1 MRHYEVTLIVHPDQS
16 SQVTTMIEKYKE
28 LITSGGGIVHRDEDW
43 GRKHL
48 AYPINKIYKAHYLMM
63 NIECDK
69 ETLDKLNYNFRFNDA
84 ILRNL
89 VISKKEAITEPSI
102 MITEAD
108 KEKVKDQGKE
118 KAKVQDSDQKQEK
131 VMAKKQVTKRRKFQI
146 PINRFCRFTTAGVKE
161 IDYKDVE
168 TLLKNIDQSGKITP
182 SRITGTSAKFQRQ
195 LTTAIKRARFLAL
208 IPYTDKHKKQEALC
222 K

>member
-28 LITSGGGIVHRDEDW
+28 LITTGGGVVHRDEDW

-89 VISKKEAITEPSI
+89 IISKKEAITEPSI
-102 MITEAD
+102 MLTEAD
-108 KEKVKDQGKE
+108 KDKVKEPSKE
-118 KAKVQDSDQKQEK
+118 KATVQDSDQK
-131 VMAKKQVTKRRKFQI
+131 
-146 PINRFCRFTTAGVKE
+146 
-161 IDYKDVE
+161 
-168 TLLKNIDQSGKITP
+168 
-182 SRITGTSAKFQRQ
+182 
-195 LTTAIKRARFLAL
+195 
-208 IPYTDKHKKQEALC
+208 
-222 K
+222 

>member
-28 LITSGGGIVHRDEDW
+28 LITTGGGIVHREEDW

-69 ETLDKLNYNFRFNDA
+69 DTLDKLNYNFRFNDA

-89 VISKKEAITEPSI
+89 IISRPEAITEPSK
-102 MITEAD
+102 MVTEAEKD
-108 KEKVKDQGKE
+108 KVKDQSKE
-118 KAKVQDSDQKQEK
+118 KATAEDSDQ
-131 VMAKKQVTKRRKFQI
+131 
-146 PINRFCRFTTAGVKE
+146 N
-161 IDYKDVE
+161 
-168 TLLKNIDQSGKITP
+168 
-182 SRITGTSAKFQRQ
+182 
-195 LTTAIKRARFLAL
+195 
-208 IPYTDKHKKQEALC
+208 
-222 K
+222 

>member
-28 LITSGGGIVHRDEDW
+28 LITTGGGVVHRDEDW

-89 VISKKEAITEPSI
+89 IISKKEAITAPSI
-102 MITEAD
+102 MVTEAD
-108 KEKVKDQGKE
+108 KDKVKEPSKE
-118 KAKVQDSDQKQEK
+118 KATAQDSAQK
-131 VMAKKQVTKRRKFQI
+131 
-146 PINRFCRFTTAGVKE
+146 
-161 IDYKDVE
+161 
-168 TLLKNIDQSGKITP
+168 
-182 SRITGTSAKFQRQ
+182 
-195 LTTAIKRARFLAL
+195 
-208 IPYTDKHKKQEALC
+208 
-222 K
+222 

>member
-28 LITSGGGIVHRDEDW
+28 LITTGGGVVHRDEDW

-89 VISKKEAITEPSI
+89 IISKKEAITAPSI
-102 MITEAD
+102 MVTEAD
-108 KEKVKDQGKE
+108 KDKAKEPSKE
-118 KAKVQDSDQKQEK
+118 KATAQDSAQK
-131 VMAKKQVTKRRKFQI
+131 
-146 PINRFCRFTTAGVKE
+146 
-161 IDYKDVE
+161 
-168 TLLKNIDQSGKITP
+168 
-182 SRITGTSAKFQRQ
+182 
-195 LTTAIKRARFLAL
+195 
-208 IPYTDKHKKQEALC
+208 
-222 K
+222 

>member
-28 LITSGGGIVHRDEDW
+28 LITSVGGIVHRDEDW

-89 VISKKEAITEPSI
+89 IISKKEAITEPSI

-118 KAKVQDSDQKQEK
+118 KAKVQDSDQK
-131 VMAKKQVTKRRKFQI
+131 
-146 PINRFCRFTTAGVKE
+146 
-161 IDYKDVE
+161 
-168 TLLKNIDQSGKITP
+168 
-182 SRITGTSAKFQRQ
+182 
-195 LTTAIKRARFLAL
+195 
-208 IPYTDKHKKQEALC
+208 
-222 K
+222 

>member
-28 LITSGGGIVHRDEDW
+28 LITTSGGVVHRDEDW

-89 VISKKEAITEPSI
+89 IISKKEAITEPSI
-102 MITEAD
+102 MVTEAD
-108 KEKVKDQGKE
+108 KDKVKEPSKE
-118 KAKVQDSDQKQEK
+118 KATVQDTDQK
-131 VMAKKQVTKRRKFQI
+131 
-146 PINRFCRFTTAGVKE
+146 
-161 IDYKDVE
+161 
-168 TLLKNIDQSGKITP
+168 
-182 SRITGTSAKFQRQ
+182 
-195 LTTAIKRARFLAL
+195 
-208 IPYTDKHKKQEALC
+208 
-222 K
+222 

>member
-69 ETLDKLNYNFRFNDA
+69 DTLDKLNYNFRFNDA

-89 VISKKEAITEPSI
+89 IISKKEAITEPSI
-102 MITEAD
+102 MVTEAD
-108 KEKVKDQGKE
+108 KEKVKEQVKE
-118 KAKVQDSDQKQEK
+118 KVTVKDSDQK
-131 VMAKKQVTKRRKFQI
+131 
-146 PINRFCRFTTAGVKE
+146 
-161 IDYKDVE
+161 
-168 TLLKNIDQSGKITP
+168 
-182 SRITGTSAKFQRQ
+182 
-195 LTTAIKRARFLAL
+195 
-208 IPYTDKHKKQEALC
+208 
-222 K
+222 

>member
-28 LITSGGGIVHRDEDW
+28 LITAGGGIVHREEDW

-69 ETLDKLNYNFRFNDA
+69 DTLDKLNYNFRFNDA

-89 VISKKEAITEPSI
+89 IISRPEAITEPSI
-102 MITEAD
+102 METEAEKD
-108 KEKVKDQGKE
+108 KVKDQGKE
-118 KAKVQDSDQKQEK
+118 KVTAEDSDQ
-131 VMAKKQVTKRRKFQI
+131 
-146 PINRFCRFTTAGVKE
+146 N
-161 IDYKDVE
+161 
-168 TLLKNIDQSGKITP
+168 
-182 SRITGTSAKFQRQ
+182 
-195 LTTAIKRARFLAL
+195 
-208 IPYTDKHKKQEALC
+208 
-222 K
+222 

>member
-28 LITSGGGIVHRDEDW
+28 LITLGGGIVHRDEDW

-89 VISKKEAITEPSI
+89 IISKKEAITEPSI
-102 MITEAD
+102 MVTEAD
-108 KEKVKDQGKE
+108 KDKVKEPSKE
-118 KAKVQDSDQKQEK
+118 KATVLS
-131 VMAKKQVTKRRKFQI
+131 
-146 PINRFCRFTTAGVKE
+146 
-161 IDYKDVE
+161 
-168 TLLKNIDQSGKITP
+168 
-182 SRITGTSAKFQRQ
+182 
-195 LTTAIKRARFLAL
+195 L
-208 IPYTDKHKKQEALC
+208 IHI
-222 K
+222 

>member
-28 LITSGGGIVHRDEDW
+28 LITTSGGIVHREEDW

-48 AYPINKIYKAHYLMM
+48 AYPINKIYKAHYLML

-89 VISKKEAITEPSI
+89 IISKKDAITEPSI
-102 MITEAD
+102 MMMEAS
-108 KEKVKDQGKE
+108 KDQDK
-118 KAKVQDSDQKQEK
+118 KKVSDKDKVSAQDSDEK
-131 VMAKKQVTKRRKFQI
+131 
-146 PINRFCRFTTAGVKE
+146 
-161 IDYKDVE
+161 
-168 TLLKNIDQSGKITP
+168 
-182 SRITGTSAKFQRQ
+182 
-195 LTTAIKRARFLAL
+195 
-208 IPYTDKHKKQEALC
+208 
-222 K
+222 

>member
-48 AYPINKIYKAHYLMM
+48 AYPINKIYNAHYLMM

-89 VISKKEAITEPSI
+89 IISKKEAITEPSI
-102 MITEAD
+102 MVTEAD
-108 KEKVKDQGKE
+108 KDKVKEPSKE
-118 KAKVQDSDQKQEK
+118 KATVQDSDQK
-131 VMAKKQVTKRRKFQI
+131 
-146 PINRFCRFTTAGVKE
+146 
-161 IDYKDVE
+161 
-168 TLLKNIDQSGKITP
+168 
-182 SRITGTSAKFQRQ
+182 
-195 LTTAIKRARFLAL
+195 
-208 IPYTDKHKKQEALC
+208 
-222 K
+222 

>member
-28 LITSGGGIVHRDEDW
+28 LITTGGGIVHREEDW

-69 ETLDKLNYNFRFNDA
+69 DTLDKLNYNFRFNDA

-89 VISKKEAITEPSI
+89 IISRPEAITEPSI
-102 MITEAD
+102 MVTEAEKD
-108 KEKVKDQGKE
+108 KVKDQGKE
-118 KAKVQDSDQKQEK
+118 KATTEDSDQ
-131 VMAKKQVTKRRKFQI
+131 
-146 PINRFCRFTTAGVKE
+146 N
-161 IDYKDVE
+161 
-168 TLLKNIDQSGKITP
+168 
-182 SRITGTSAKFQRQ
+182 
-195 LTTAIKRARFLAL
+195 
-208 IPYTDKHKKQEALC
+208 
-222 K
+222 

>member
-28 LITSGGGIVHRDEDW
+28 LITTGGGIVHREEDW

-69 ETLDKLNYNFRFNDA
+69 DTLDKLNYNFRFNDA

-89 VISKKEAITEPSI
+89 IISRPEAITEPSI
-102 MITEAD
+102 MVTEAE
-108 KEKVKDQGKE
+108 KEKEKDKVKDQGKE
-118 KAKVQDSDQKQEK
+118 KATAEDSDP
-131 VMAKKQVTKRRKFQI
+131 VSYTHL
-146 PINRFCRFTTAGVKE
+146 
-161 IDYKDVE
+161 
-168 TLLKNIDQSGKITP
+168 TLPTIYSV
-182 SRITGTSAKFQRQ
+182 
-195 LTTAIKRARFLAL
+195 
-208 IPYTDKHKKQEALC
+208 
-222 K
+222 

>member
-16 SQVTTMIEKYKE
+16 SQVTTMIEIYKE

-89 VISKKEAITEPSI
+89 IISKKEAITEPSI
-102 MITEAD
+102 MVTEAD
-108 KEKVKDQGKE
+108 KEKVKDQSKE
-118 KAKVQDSDQKQEK
+118 KATVQGSNQK
-131 VMAKKQVTKRRKFQI
+131 
-146 PINRFCRFTTAGVKE
+146 
-161 IDYKDVE
+161 
-168 TLLKNIDQSGKITP
+168 
-182 SRITGTSAKFQRQ
+182 
-195 LTTAIKRARFLAL
+195 
-208 IPYTDKHKKQEALC
+208 
-222 K
+222 

>member
-28 LITSGGGIVHRDEDW
+28 LITTGSGVVHRDEDW

-89 VISKKEAITEPSI
+89 IISKKEAITEPSI
-102 MITEAD
+102 MVTEAD
-108 KEKVKDQGKE
+108 KDKVKEPSKE
-118 KAKVQDSDQKQEK
+118 KATAQDSAQK
-131 VMAKKQVTKRRKFQI
+131 
-146 PINRFCRFTTAGVKE
+146 
-161 IDYKDVE
+161 
-168 TLLKNIDQSGKITP
+168 
-182 SRITGTSAKFQRQ
+182 
-195 LTTAIKRARFLAL
+195 
-208 IPYTDKHKKQEALC
+208 
-222 K
+222 

>member
-69 ETLDKLNYNFRFNDA
+69 ETLDTLNYNFRFNDA

-89 VISKKEAITEPSI
+89 IISKKEAITEPSI
-102 MITEAD
+102 MVTEAD

-118 KAKVQDSDQKQEK
+118 KASVQGSDQK
-131 VMAKKQVTKRRKFQI
+131 
-146 PINRFCRFTTAGVKE
+146 
-161 IDYKDVE
+161 
-168 TLLKNIDQSGKITP
+168 
-182 SRITGTSAKFQRQ
+182 
-195 LTTAIKRARFLAL
+195 
-208 IPYTDKHKKQEALC
+208 
-222 K
+222 